1 MILMIDFSVESNEM
15 SFIQYDE
22 AATNALFGTWKWF
35 QSSSTHVMGR
45 RGIPRSYAF

>member
-22 AATNALFGTWKWF
+22 VGTCVVL
-35 QSSSTHVMGR
+35 SLEVVSTVHLHT
-45 RGIPRSYAF
+45 